1 MRIPYLKPLRII
13 RLPPSAV
20 LALLYL
26 GLILLG
32 MLLLKLP
39 FATTQ
44 PLAWQDALFT
54 ATSAVTI
61 TGLGVVDT
69 GAHFTTW
76 GQGIIALLLELGGIG
91 VMTFT
96 VLVLS
101 MLGFQIGTA
110 QHAFLREDLN
120 QTSIN
125 SLMKLTWI
133 IFKIV
138 ISCQAVGALILSVVF
153 IPELGWG
160 KGFWYA
166 TFHSISA
173 FTNGGF
179 ALYSNSMSPFVDNL
193 IINITIP
200 ILVILGGI
208 GYSVITDVWKQRRW
222 HAFSLHTKLMLVGTA
237 ILLVVSVSAFAL
249 LEWTNPKT
257 LGALDSPSAKFGA
270 SWFQM
275 VMSRSGG
282 LNSIDLAGMHESTT
296 LLFIMLM
303 LIGGGSTSMAGGLKV
318 TTFIVL
324 ILSAIAF
331 FKRQRW
337 IHVFGR
343 SIREDQIQKV
353 LALTVTTLILLM
365 LAVFLLTLDSDG
377 QILAL
382 FFEAT
387 SALATVGAS
396 LGITASL
403 SDFERSIIMLLMFMG
418 RVGPL
423 SLGIFLAMNTTPKV
437 RYPKGQIYFG

>member
-1 MRIPYLKPLRII
+1 MRIPPLKSLRVIK
-13 RLPPSAV
+13 LPPSAV

-26 GLILLG
+26 NLILLG
-32 MLLLKLP
+32 MVLLKLP
-39 FATTQ
+39 FANTQ
-44 PLAWQDALFT
+44 AIAWRDALFT

-69 GAHFTTW
+69 GTQFTLW
-76 GQGIIALLLELGGIG
+76 GQMIIALLLELGGIG

-101 MLGFQIGTA
+101 MLGFQVGAA
-110 QHAFLREDLN
+110 QHVFLREDLN
-120 QTSIN
+120 QTSVTA
-125 SLMKLTWI
+125 LLKLTWI

-138 ISCQAVGALILSVVF
+138 IICQALGALALSFVF
-153 IPELGWG
+153 VPELGWG
-160 KGFWYA
+160 KGLWYA
-166 TFHSISA
+166 LFHSISA

-179 ALYSNSMSPFVDNL
+179 ALYSTSMMPFVTNPV
-193 IINITIP
+193 INITIP
-200 ILVILGGI
+200 VLVIVGGI
-208 GYSVITDVWKQRRW
+208 GYSVITDVWNQRRW
-222 HAFSLHTKLMLVGTA
+222 HAFTLHTKLMLVGTA
-237 ILLVVSVSAFAL
+237 ILLVVSITAFAL
-249 LEWTNPKT
+249 MEWTNPKT
-257 LGALDSPSAKFGA
+257 LGALESNSAKLSA

-275 VMSRSGG
+275 VISRSGG
-282 LNSIDLAGMHESTT
+282 FNSIDLAGMHESTT
-296 LLFIMLM
+296 LMFIMLM

-324 ILSAIAF
+324 ILSALAF

-353 LALTVTTLILLM
+353 LALTVTTCGLLI
-365 LAVFLLTLDSDG
+365 LAVFLMSLDNDG

-403 SDFERSIIMLLMFMG
+403 NDFERSVIMLLMFIG

-423 SLGIFLAMNTTPKV
+423 SLGIFLAMNTLPKV

>member
-1 MRIPYLKPLRII
+1 MRIPSLKSLRVIK
-13 RLPPSAV
+13 LPPSAV

-26 GLILLG
+26 SLILLG
-32 MLLLKLP
+32 MVLLKQP
-39 FATTQ
+39 FANTQ
-44 PLAWQDALFT
+44 PLAWRDALFT

-69 GAHFTTW
+69 GTQFTLW
-76 GQGIIALLLELGGIG
+76 GQMIIALLLELGGIG

-101 MLGFQIGTA
+101 MLGFQVGAA

-120 QTSIN
+120 QTSVTA
-125 SLMKLTWI
+125 LLKLTWA

-138 ISCQAVGALILSVVF
+138 FICQALGALVLSSVF
-153 IPELGWG
+153 VPELGWG
-160 KGFWYA
+160 KGLWYA
-166 TFHSISA
+166 VFHSISA

-179 ALYSNSMSPFVDNL
+179 ALYSNSMMPFVAHPV
-193 IINITIP
+193 INITVP
-200 ILVILGGI
+200 LLVIVGGI
-208 GYSVITDVWKQRRW
+208 GYSVITDVWNQRRW
-222 HAFSLHTKLMLVGTA
+222 HAFTLHTKLMLVGTA
-237 ILLVVSVSAFAL
+237 ILLVVSITAFAL
-249 LEWTNPKT
+249 MEWTNPKT
-257 LGALDSPSAKFGA
+257 LGALESNSAKLSA

-275 VMSRSGG
+275 VISRSGG
-282 LNSIDLAGMHESTT
+282 FNSIDLAGMHESTT
-296 LLFIMLM
+296 LMFIMLM

-324 ILSAIAF
+324 ILSAVAF
-331 FKRQRW
+331 FKRRRW

-353 LALTVTTLILLM
+353 LALTVTTCGLLI
-365 LAVFLLTLDSDG
+365 LAVFLMSLDNDG

-403 SDFERSIIMLLMFMG
+403 NDFERSVIMLLMFIG

-423 SLGIFLAMNTTPKV
+423 SLGIFLAMNTMPKV

>member
-1 MRIPYLKPLRII
+1 MRIPPLKSLRVIK
-13 RLPPSAV
+13 LPPSAV

-26 GLILLG
+26 TLILFG
-32 MLLLKLP
+32 MVLLKLP
-39 FATTQ
+39 FANTQ
-44 PLAWQDALFT
+44 AIAWRDALFT

-61 TGLGVVDT
+61 TGLVVVDT
-69 GAHFTTW
+69 GTQFTLW
-76 GQGIIALLLELGGIG
+76 GQMIIALLLELGGIG

-101 MLGFQIGTA
+101 MLGFQVGAA
-110 QHAFLREDLN
+110 QYVFLREDLN
-120 QTSIN
+120 QTSVTA
-125 SLMKLTWI
+125 LLKLTWI

-138 ISCQAVGALILSVVF
+138 IICQALGALALSFVF
-153 IPELGWG
+153 VPELGWG
-160 KGFWYA
+160 KGLWYA
-166 TFHSISA
+166 LFHSISA

-179 ALYSNSMSPFVDNL
+179 ALYSTSMMPFVTNPV
-193 IINITIP
+193 INITIP
-200 ILVILGGI
+200 VLVIVGGI
-208 GYSVITDVWKQRRW
+208 GYSVITDVWSQRRW
-222 HAFSLHTKLMLVGTA
+222 HAFTLHTKLMLVGTA
-237 ILLVVSVSAFAL
+237 ILLVVSITAFAL
-249 LEWTNPKT
+249 MEWTNPKT
-257 LGALDSPSAKFGA
+257 LGALESNSAKLSA

-275 VMSRSGG
+275 VISRSGG
-282 LNSIDLAGMHESTT
+282 FNSIDLAGMHESTT
-296 LLFIMLM
+296 LMFIMLM

-324 ILSAIAF
+324 ILSALAF

-353 LALTVTTLILLM
+353 LALTVTTCGLLI
-365 LAVFLLTLDSDG
+365 LAVFLMSLDNDG

-403 SDFERSIIMLLMFMG
+403 NDFERSVIMLLMFIG

-423 SLGIFLAMNTTPKV
+423 SLGIFLAMNTLPKV

>member
-1 MRIPYLKPLRII
+1 MRMPYFKKLRII
-13 RLPPSAV
+13 KLPPSAV

-26 GLILLG
+26 TLILIG
-32 MLLLKLP
+32 MVLLKLP
-39 FATTQ
+39 FANTQ
-44 PLAWQDALFT
+44 PIAWRDALFT

-69 GAHFTTW
+69 GTQFTIW
-76 GQGIIALLLELGGIG
+76 GQGIIAILLELGGIG

-101 MLGFQIGTA
+101 MLGFQMGTA

-120 QTSIN
+120 QTSVN
-125 SLMKLTWI
+125 AVLKLTWA

-138 ISCQAVGALILSVVF
+138 IICQTIGALILSAVF
-153 IPELGWG
+153 IPKLGWD
-160 KGFWYA
+160 KGIWYA
-166 TFHSISA
+166 VFHSISG

-179 ALYSNSMSPFVDNL
+179 SLYSDSMSQFVANPV
-193 IINITIP
+193 INFTIP
-200 ILVILGGI
+200 MLVILGGI
-208 GYSVITDVWKQRRW
+208 GYSVITDVWHRRRW
-222 HAFSLHTKLMLVGTA
+222 HALTLHTKLMLVGTA
-237 ILLVVSVSAFAL
+237 ILLVVSISAFAL
-249 LEWTNPKT
+249 MEWTNPKT
-257 LGALDSPSAKFGA
+257 LGALDSTSAKLGA

-275 VMSRSGG
+275 VISRSGG
-282 LNSIDLAGMHESTT
+282 FNSIDLAGMHESTT

-324 ILSAIAF
+324 ILTAVAF

-353 LALTVTTLILLM
+353 LALTVTTLMLLM
-365 LAVFLLTLDSDG
+365 FAVFLLSLNSDG

-403 SDFERSIIMLLMFMG
+403 NDFERSIIMLLMFVG

-423 SLGIFLAMNTTPKV
+423 SLGIFLAMNAAPKV